1 MLSSKQAL
9 YKALDILSVIQAL
22 YELLDILSVI
32 QGDLQDQAFW
42 NLLA

>member
-22 YELLDILSVI
+22 YEHLDILSVI